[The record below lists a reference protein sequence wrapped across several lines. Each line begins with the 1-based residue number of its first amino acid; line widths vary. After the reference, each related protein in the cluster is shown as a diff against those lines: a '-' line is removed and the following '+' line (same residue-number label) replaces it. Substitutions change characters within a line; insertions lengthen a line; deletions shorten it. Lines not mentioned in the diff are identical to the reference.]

1 VADSWAFN
9 AGTDTFTLTLDGS
22 GTDTV
27 SRSRTFTGLEVS
39 QLYTFYLTV
48 TQSDVAVQA
57 FLEVEGGDTALA
69 EGTASQTLMARGE
82 TDVSGEI
89 VVRFGVQE
97 AGAVG
102 SVTDSDD
109 LDYASIGLLHAAG
122 WAKTDTVTSGGFFT
136 ATATTDVSSAQ
147 TQGGNSKSLLVS
159 FEGYTSNF
167 RNIYER
173 RVFSGYTPGQDV
185 TARVWCYAEMAFPAA
200 GETGLR
206 LQGDTAAGGAATPY
220 VQSGQ
225 EDGWVELYLTDQ
237 ADGSGNVTVD
247 LGVFQIGAGLNPL
260 RTIYFSDLELTDLG
274 TGGGTATFASLG
286 SCVGTGL
293 GDDSTNV
300 GGDPDTPG
308 DEPIPDP
315 PPGGWPEPPVGGTRW
330 FGIHDIPAEGLAF
343 WNSTVKAATTGNVVN
358 LVNAATTAGTNIMIR
373 FGPEADWLQGGRF
386 YYPNWEAKADAMF
399 NDTRAKAAIDAGIA
413 AGSVWLWG
421 IDEPFHLTRYGPGGI
436 PFATV
441 ERMYIKLKTY
451 WPTARTIIRVDP
463 SDERLPRAIS
473 GVDTMWAEYNLKRGE
488 INAFKSSRLAAAS
501 ALDVDL
507 VFGIHYFDFA
517 GPGSRTYITPA
528 QLRHYGGILADTS
541 ATVAMGGWKYSST
554 LFNQT
559 GFRDAVQ
566 YVRDLYA
573 SRDP

>member
-1 VADSWAFN
+1 VADSWAFD

-27 SRSRTFTGLEVS
+27 SRSRTFTGLDADE
-39 QLYTFYLTV
+39 LFTFYLTV
-48 TQSDVAVQA
+48 TPSDLAVQA
-57 FLEVEGGDTALA
+57 FLEVEGGDTVVVEDAA
-69 EGTASQTLMARGE
+69 GETLVARGE
-82 TDVSGEI
+82 TNGSGEV

-102 SVTDSDD
+102 SVIDSDD
-109 LDYASIGLLHAAG
+109 LDYASIGAMHTAG
-122 WAKTDTVTSGGFFT
+122 WAKTDTVTLSGGFFS

-147 TQGGNSKSLLVS
+147 TQGGNAKSLLVS
-159 FEGYTSNF
+159 FEGWTSNF
-167 RNIYER
+167 KNIYER
-173 RVFSGYTPGQDV
+173 RVFGGYTPGQDV
-185 TARVWCYAEMAFPAA
+185 LVRVMCYATATGA

-206 LQGDTAAGGAATPY
+206 VNGDTLAGGAATPY
-220 VQSGQ
+220 VQ
-225 EDGWVELYLTDQ
+225 DGNINTWHQLYITDQ

-247 LGVFQIGAGLNPL
+247 LGVFQIGAGINPL
-260 RTIYFSDLELTDLG
+260 RLVYFSDLEVGDLGSGGGTITFTDLG
-274 TGGGTATFASLG
+274 Y
-286 SCVGTGL
+286 CVGTGI

-308 DEPIPDP
+308 DEPVPDP

-343 WNSTVKAATTGNVVN
+343 WNSTVKAATVNNVVN
-358 LVNAATTAGTNIMIR
+358 LINAATTAGTNIMIR

-399 NDTRAKAAIDAGIA
+399 TDTRAKAAIDAGIA

-441 ERMYIKLKTY
+441 ERMYVKLKTY

-488 INAFKSSRLAAAS
+488 INAFKSSRLAAA
-501 ALDVDL
+501 AELDVDL
-507 VFGIHYFDFA
+507 VFGIHYFDFN

-541 ATVAMGGWKYSST
+541 ATVAMGGWKYSTT
-554 LFNQT
+554 LFGQT
-559 GFRDAVQ
+559 GFRDALQ